1 MHARE
6 TSISRDAAAI
16 RKFIAIRRAGGLYVV
31 ATEARDDSVGYEGA
45 FINEAD
51 ARKRAAERGP
61 GWTVYPPI
69 DSGYAAALCGRD
81 QSEDR
86 T

>member
-6 TSISRDAAAI
+6 TSIRRDAAAI
-16 RKFIAIRRAGGLYVV
+16 RKFIAIRRASGLYVV
-31 ATEARDDSVGYEGA
+31 ATEDRGDNVGYEGA
-45 FINEAD
+45 FTNEAD
-51 ARKRAAERGP
+51 ACRRAVARGP

-69 DSGYAAALCGRD
+69 DSGYAAALRGRD

-86 T
+86 S

>member
-16 RKFIAIRRAGGLYVV
+16 RRFIGIRRASGLYVV
-31 ATEARDDSVGYEGA
+31 ATEDRGDSVGYEGA
-45 FINEAD
+45 FTNEAD
-51 ARKRAAERGP
+51 AHRRATERGP
-61 GWTVYPPI
+61 GWAVYPPLAE
-69 DSGYAAALCGRD
+69 GYAAALRGRD

-86 T
+86 S